1 MECYFVLSL
10 LGRGGEF
17 SQTIDALLVAI
28 FVVLIL
34 LIIVFNAVGAMTS
47 LQGPDRFEGKK
58 KYQ

>member
-28 FVVLIL
+28 FVVHVLSHVVHDL
-34 LIIVFNAVGAMTS
+34 QVGLERFPTVRS
-47 LQGPDRFEGKK
+47 LEIAT
-58 KYQ
+58 